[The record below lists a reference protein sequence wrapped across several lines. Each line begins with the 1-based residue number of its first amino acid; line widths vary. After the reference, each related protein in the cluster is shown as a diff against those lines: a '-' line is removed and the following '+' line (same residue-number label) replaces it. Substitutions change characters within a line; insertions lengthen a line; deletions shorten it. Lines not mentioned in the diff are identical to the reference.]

1 MTLYFW
7 NYLWYN
13 VCKTDIVP
21 LRIWFLRL
29 SQRSRR
35 FIPPDGII
43 SSIKTGRKC
52 DMKKKNLIKGGAAGL
67 LTLLLTAAMGC
78 FASFAYDSASL
89 KTCTVENRNTVVI
102 TGTAEKDMPQET
114 VPETLEDGTVVPP
127 ETEVPDDGYYYLFEL
142 QPYETGI
149 GSRTDYAAWC
159 DKTEKLKF
167 SLPFSGGDSDPR
179 LYSRFVVAL
188 KIGDTYQAISA
199 PIYVTN
205 PGDVASFTEEYPEAM
220 SKKGLLIE
228 LDMLGDAM
236 ELGVKHTTI
245 NIPYHHIIGG
255 NLKYHYNG
263 KDYYFNEE
271 LIASYDKMISSFSN
285 KGIIVTAILLN
296 GWNDAH
302 PELHEA
308 GLAKSSSAFY
318 YGFNVSTPEG
328 YETTRALFSFMAER
342 YSGADYKHGRV
353 SNWIVGNEVNNNKN
367 WNYVGPMDLASYT
380 KLYEKNFRVAY
391 TAIKSRSKNARV
403 FFSTDYEWKKQN
415 TNLQYAAKDFIDL
428 FNAGISAE
436 GNIEW
441 GLAYH
446 PYPYPMT
453 EPEFWD
459 DDQTGMVN
467 ETFESPVVNFK
478 NLHVLTDYFQQA
490 HMRTAGGQVRHI
502 ILSEEGFTSD
512 SISRGKVYDIQAA
525 AFAYAYYL
533 VDNNP
538 YIDAFILNRQVDAI
552 TEVETSCAFGLW
564 TVDMSRPD
572 KVIAVMPKNIY
583 QVFKHI
589 DTRKSLRYSE
599 FAKSIVGISDWSEV
613 IPGFDP
619 EKYQ

>member
-1 MTLYFW
+1 MRQ
-7 NYLWYN
+7 WYN
-13 VCKTDIVP
+13 IIDIIP

-35 FIPPDGII
+35 FIPPEGII

-67 LTLLLTAAMGC
+67 LTLLLTVAMGC

-102 TGTAEKDMPQET
+102 TGTAEKDVPQET

-142 QPYETGI
+142 QPYEIGI

-467 ETFESPVVNFK
+467 ETFESPVINFK

-619 EKYQ
+619 EKYR

>member
-1 MTLYFW
+1 MRQ
-7 NYLWYN
+7 WYN
-13 VCKTDIVP
+13 IIDIIP

-35 FIPPDGII
+35 FIPPEGII

-102 TGTAEKDMPQET
+102 TGTAEKDVPQET

-255 NLKYHYNG
+255 NLKYRYNG

-391 TAIKSRSKNARV
+391 TAIKSRSKNTRV

>member
-1 MTLYFW
+1 MRQ
-7 NYLWYN
+7 WYN
-13 VCKTDIVP
+13 IIDIIP

-35 FIPPDGII
+35 FIPPEGII

-102 TGTAEKDMPQET
+102 TGTAEKDVPQET

-255 NLKYHYNG
+255 DLKYHYNG

-467 ETFESPVVNFK
+467 ETFESPVINFK

-613 IPGFDP
+613 IPGFDL

>member
-1 MTLYFW
+1 
-7 NYLWYN
+7 
-13 VCKTDIVP
+13 
-21 LRIWFLRL
+21 
-29 SQRSRR
+29 
-35 FIPPDGII
+35 
-43 SSIKTGRKC
+43 
-52 DMKKKNLIKGGAAGL
+52 MKKKNLIKGGAAGL

-102 TGTAEKDMPQET
+102 TGTAEKDVPQET

-467 ETFESPVVNFK
+467 ETFESPVINFK

-552 TEVETSCAFGLW
+552 TELETSCAFGLW

>member
-1 MTLYFW
+1 MRQ
-7 NYLWYN
+7 WYN
-13 VCKTDIVP
+13 IIDIIP

-35 FIPPDGII
+35 FIPPEGII

-102 TGTAEKDMPQET
+102 TGTAEKDVPQET

-467 ETFESPVVNFK
+467 ETFESPVINFK

-619 EKYQ
+619 ATYQ

>member
-1 MTLYFW
+1 MRQ
-7 NYLWYN
+7 WYN
-13 VCKTDIVP
+13 IIDIIP

-35 FIPPDGII
+35 FIPPEGII

-67 LTLLLTAAMGC
+67 LTLLLTAAMGY

-102 TGTAEKDMPQET
+102 TGTAEKDVPQET

-255 NLKYHYNG
+255 NLKYRYNG

>member
-1 MTLYFW
+1 MPMTLYHCAPG
-7 NYLWYN
+7 L
-13 VCKTDIVP
+13 CSP
-21 LRIWFLRL
+21 
-29 SQRSRR
+29 QRSRR
-35 FIPPDGII
+35 LIPPEGII
-43 SSIKTGRKC
+43 SSIKTGRKS

-102 TGTAEKDMPQET
+102 TGTAEKDVPQET

-619 EKYQ
+619 EKYR

>member
-1 MTLYFW
+1 
-7 NYLWYN
+7 
-13 VCKTDIVP
+13 
-21 LRIWFLRL
+21 
-29 SQRSRR
+29 
-35 FIPPDGII
+35 
-43 SSIKTGRKC
+43 
-52 DMKKKNLIKGGAAGL
+52 MKKKNLIKGGAAGL

-102 TGTAEKDMPQET
+102 TGTAKKDVPQET

-619 EKYQ
+619 EKYR

>member
-1 MTLYFW
+1 MRQ
-7 NYLWYN
+7 WYN
-13 VCKTDIVP
+13 IIEIIP

-35 FIPPDGII
+35 FIPPEGII

-102 TGTAEKDMPQET
+102 TGTAEKDVPQET

-467 ETFESPVVNFK
+467 ETFESPVINFK

>member
-1 MTLYFW
+1 MRQ
-7 NYLWYN
+7 WYN
-13 VCKTDIVP
+13 IIDIIP

-35 FIPPDGII
+35 FIPPEGII

-102 TGTAEKDMPQET
+102 TGMAEKDVPQET

-467 ETFESPVVNFK
+467 ETFESPVINFK

>member
-1 MTLYFW
+1 
-7 NYLWYN
+7 
-13 VCKTDIVP
+13 
-21 LRIWFLRL
+21 
-29 SQRSRR
+29 
-35 FIPPDGII
+35 
-43 SSIKTGRKC
+43 
-52 DMKKKNLIKGGAAGL
+52 MKKKNLIKGGAAGL

-102 TGTAEKDMPQET
+102 TGTAEKDVPQET

-255 NLKYHYNG
+255 NLKYRYNG

-271 LIASYDKMISSFSN
+271 LIASYDKMISSFAN

>member
-1 MTLYFW
+1 MRQ
-7 NYLWYN
+7 WYN
-13 VCKTDIVP
+13 IIDIIP

-35 FIPPDGII
+35 FIPPEGII

-102 TGTAEKDMPQET
+102 TGTAEKDVPQET

-318 YGFNVSTPEG
+318 NVSTPEG

-467 ETFESPVVNFK
+467 ETFESPVINFK

>member
-1 MTLYFW
+1 
-7 NYLWYN
+7 
-13 VCKTDIVP
+13 
-21 LRIWFLRL
+21 
-29 SQRSRR
+29 
-35 FIPPDGII
+35 
-43 SSIKTGRKC
+43 
-52 DMKKKNLIKGGAAGL
+52 MKKKNLIKGGAAGL

-102 TGTAEKDMPQET
+102 TGTAEKDVPQET

-467 ETFESPVVNFK
+467 ETFESPVINFK

-619 EKYQ
+619 EKYR

>member
-1 MTLYFW
+1 MRQ
-7 NYLWYN
+7 WYN
-13 VCKTDIVP
+13 IIDIIP
-21 LRIWFLRL
+21 LRIWFLHL

-35 FIPPDGII
+35 FIPPEGII

-102 TGTAEKDMPQET
+102 TGTAEKDVPQET

-467 ETFESPVVNFK
+467 ETFESPVINFK

>member
-1 MTLYFW
+1 MRQ
-7 NYLWYN
+7 WYN
-13 VCKTDIVP
+13 IIDIIP

-35 FIPPDGII
+35 FIPPEGII

-102 TGTAEKDMPQET
+102 TGTAEKDVPQET

-446 PYPYPMT
+446 PYQYPMT

>member
-1 MTLYFW
+1 
-7 NYLWYN
+7 
-13 VCKTDIVP
+13 
-21 LRIWFLRL
+21 
-29 SQRSRR
+29 
-35 FIPPDGII
+35 
-43 SSIKTGRKC
+43 
-52 DMKKKNLIKGGAAGL
+52 MKKKNLIKGGAAGL

-102 TGTAEKDMPQET
+102 TGTAEKDVPQET

-467 ETFESPVVNFK
+467 ETFESPVINFK

-613 IPGFDP
+613 ILDLIR
-619 EKYQ
+619 KSTNKQYQ

>member
-1 MTLYFW
+1 MRQ
-7 NYLWYN
+7 WYN
-13 VCKTDIVP
+13 IIDIIP

-35 FIPPDGII
+35 FIPPEGII

-102 TGTAEKDMPQET
+102 TGTAEKDVPQET

-255 NLKYHYNG
+255 NLKYRYNG

-467 ETFESPVVNFK
+467 ETFESPVINFK

-525 AFAYAYYL
+525 AFAHAYYL

>member
-1 MTLYFW
+1 
-7 NYLWYN
+7 
-13 VCKTDIVP
+13 
-21 LRIWFLRL
+21 
-29 SQRSRR
+29 
-35 FIPPDGII
+35 
-43 SSIKTGRKC
+43 
-52 DMKKKNLIKGGAAGL
+52 MKKKNLIKGSAAGL

-102 TGTAEKDMPQET
+102 TGTAEKDVPQET

-467 ETFESPVVNFK
+467 ETFESPVINFK

-619 EKYQ
+619 EKYR

>member
-1 MTLYFW
+1 
-7 NYLWYN
+7 
-13 VCKTDIVP
+13 
-21 LRIWFLRL
+21 
-29 SQRSRR
+29 
-35 FIPPDGII
+35 
-43 SSIKTGRKC
+43 
-52 DMKKKNLIKGGAAGL
+52 MKKKNLIKGSAAGL

-102 TGTAEKDMPQET
+102 TGTAEKDVPQET

-619 EKYQ
+619 EKYR

>member
-1 MTLYFW
+1 
-7 NYLWYN
+7 
-13 VCKTDIVP
+13 
-21 LRIWFLRL
+21 
-29 SQRSRR
+29 
-35 FIPPDGII
+35 
-43 SSIKTGRKC
+43 
-52 DMKKKNLIKGGAAGL
+52 MKKKNLIKGGAAGL

-102 TGTAEKDMPQET
+102 TGTAEKDVPQET
-114 VPETLEDGTVVPP
+114 VPETLEDVTVVPP

-467 ETFESPVVNFK
+467 ETFESPVINFK

-589 DTRKSLRYSE
+589 DTREIPAVFRVCKVHCGDLRLERGDSW
-599 FAKSIVGISDWSEV
+599 I
-613 IPGFDP
+613 
-619 EKYQ
+619 

>member
-1 MTLYFW
+1 MRQ
-7 NYLWYN
+7 WYN
-13 VCKTDIVP
+13 IIDIIP
-21 LRIWFLRL
+21 LRIWFLCL

-35 FIPPDGII
+35 FIPPEGII

-102 TGTAEKDMPQET
+102 TGTAEKDVPQET

>member
-1 MTLYFW
+1 
-7 NYLWYN
+7 
-13 VCKTDIVP
+13 
-21 LRIWFLRL
+21 
-29 SQRSRR
+29 
-35 FIPPDGII
+35 
-43 SSIKTGRKC
+43 
-52 DMKKKNLIKGGAAGL
+52 MKKKNLIKGSAAGL

-102 TGTAEKDMPQET
+102 TGTAEKDVPQET

-255 NLKYHYNG
+255 NLKYRYNG

>member
-1 MTLYFW
+1 MRQ
-7 NYLWYN
+7 WYN
-13 VCKTDIVP
+13 IIDIIP

-35 FIPPDGII
+35 FIPPEGII

-102 TGTAEKDMPQET
+102 TGTAEKDVPQET

-467 ETFESPVVNFK
+467 ETFESPVINFK

-599 FAKSIVGISDWSEV
+599 FAKSIVGICDWSEV
-613 IPGFDP
+613 IPGFDL
-619 EKYQ
+619 E

>member
-1 MTLYFW
+1 
-7 NYLWYN
+7 
-13 VCKTDIVP
+13 
-21 LRIWFLRL
+21 
-29 SQRSRR
+29 
-35 FIPPDGII
+35 
-43 SSIKTGRKC
+43 
-52 DMKKKNLIKGGAAGL
+52 MKKKNLIKGGAAGL

-102 TGTAEKDMPQET
+102 TGTAEKDVPQET

-255 NLKYHYNG
+255 SLKYHYNG

-467 ETFESPVVNFK
+467 ETFESPVINFK

-619 EKYQ
+619 EKYR

>member
-1 MTLYFW
+1 
-7 NYLWYN
+7 
-13 VCKTDIVP
+13 
-21 LRIWFLRL
+21 
-29 SQRSRR
+29 
-35 FIPPDGII
+35 
-43 SSIKTGRKC
+43 
-52 DMKKKNLIKGGAAGL
+52 MKKKNLIKGGAAGL

-102 TGTAEKDMPQET
+102 TGTAEKDVPQET

-367 WNYVGPMDLASYT
+367 WNYVGSMDLASYT

-467 ETFESPVVNFK
+467 ETFESPVINFK

-619 EKYQ
+619 EKYR

>member
-1 MTLYFW
+1 MRQ
-7 NYLWYN
+7 WYN
-13 VCKTDIVP
+13 IIDIIP

-35 FIPPDGII
+35 FIPPEGII

-102 TGTAEKDMPQET
+102 TGTAEKDVPQET

-255 NLKYHYNG
+255 NLKYRYNG

-271 LIASYDKMISSFSN
+271 LIASSDKMISSFSH

>member
-1 MTLYFW
+1 
-7 NYLWYN
+7 
-13 VCKTDIVP
+13 
-21 LRIWFLRL
+21 
-29 SQRSRR
+29 
-35 FIPPDGII
+35 
-43 SSIKTGRKC
+43 
-52 DMKKKNLIKGGAAGL
+52 MKKKNLIKGGAAGL

-102 TGTAEKDMPQET
+102 TGTAEKDVPQET

-127 ETEVPDDGYYYLFEL
+127 ETEVPGDGYYYLFEL

-619 EKYQ
+619 EKYR

>member
-1 MTLYFW
+1 
-7 NYLWYN
+7 
-13 VCKTDIVP
+13 
-21 LRIWFLRL
+21 
-29 SQRSRR
+29 
-35 FIPPDGII
+35 
-43 SSIKTGRKC
+43 
-52 DMKKKNLIKGGAAGL
+52 MKKKNLIKGGAAGL

-102 TGTAEKDMPQET
+102 TGTAEKDVPQET

-619 EKYQ
+619 EKYR

>member
-1 MTLYFW
+1 
-7 NYLWYN
+7 
-13 VCKTDIVP
+13 
-21 LRIWFLRL
+21 
-29 SQRSRR
+29 
-35 FIPPDGII
+35 
-43 SSIKTGRKC
+43 
-52 DMKKKNLIKGGAAGL
+52 MKKKNLIKGGAAGL
-67 LTLLLTAAMGC
+67 LTLLLTAATGC

-89 KTCTVENRNTVVI
+89 KTCTVENLNTVVI
-102 TGTAEKDMPQET
+102 NGTAEKDVPQET
-114 VPETLEDGTVVPP
+114 VPGTVVPP

-467 ETFESPVVNFK
+467 ETFESPVINFK

>member
-1 MTLYFW
+1 MRQ
-7 NYLWYN
+7 WYN
-13 VCKTDIVP
+13 IIDIIP

-35 FIPPDGII
+35 FIPPEGII

-102 TGTAEKDMPQET
+102 TGTAEKDVPQET

-318 YGFNVSTPEG
+318 YGFNVSTPGG

-467 ETFESPVVNFK
+467 ETFESPVINFK

>member
-1 MTLYFW
+1 MRQ
-7 NYLWYN
+7 WYN
-13 VCKTDIVP
+13 IIDIIP

-35 FIPPDGII
+35 FIPPEGII

-102 TGTAEKDMPQET
+102 TGTAEKDVPQET

-142 QPYETGI
+142 QPYEIGI

-467 ETFESPVVNFK
+467 ETFESPVINFK

-525 AFAYAYYL
+525 AYAYAYYL

-619 EKYQ
+619 EKYR

>member
-1 MTLYFW
+1 
-7 NYLWYN
+7 
-13 VCKTDIVP
+13 
-21 LRIWFLRL
+21 
-29 SQRSRR
+29 
-35 FIPPDGII
+35 
-43 SSIKTGRKC
+43 
-52 DMKKKNLIKGGAAGL
+52 MKKKNLIKGSAAGL

-102 TGTAEKDMPQET
+102 TGTAEKDVPQET

-127 ETEVPDDGYYYLFEL
+127 ETEVPDDGYYYLFEM

-318 YGFNVSTPEG
+318 YGFNVSTPEC

-619 EKYQ
+619 EKYR

>member
-1 MTLYFW
+1 MRQ
-7 NYLWYN
+7 WYN
-13 VCKTDIVP
+13 IIDIIP

-35 FIPPDGII
+35 FIPPEGII

-102 TGTAEKDMPQET
+102 TGTAEKDVPQET

-179 LYSRFVVAL
+179 PYSRFVVAL

-255 NLKYHYNG
+255 NLKYRYNG

-391 TAIKSRSKNARV
+391 TAIKSRSKNALV

-446 PYPYPMT
+446 RYPYPMT